1 MTSIVKKVIRGK
13 PYYYARQCKRVGGK
27 PKIVWQKYL
36 GRPDD
41 ILAAMSGDANPKP
54 TTALVRE
61 FGAVAALHGL
71 AQRLRLAEHIDRHV
85 PKRGPGPSVGTYL
98 SVAALNRCVA
108 PCSKASIAKWFGNTV
123 LTRLLDIEARQLGSQ
138 RFWDN
143 MHRVSPQAIR
153 AIERDLV
160 ADLVREF
167 DVDPRRVLFDA
178 TNFFTFIDTFNARST
193 LAQRGHSKEGRKAL
207 RIVGVALLVAADG
220 HLPLLHRT
228 YPGNTPDA
236 PTFAGLTGALAARY
250 RDIRRDAERIT
261 LVFDKGNNSK
271 DNLQA
276 VAESPYHF
284 IGSLAPARYPDLL
297 ATPADKLRP
306 LDGDGLPGVRA
317 HRTVRT
323 VFGAQCTVLVTH
335 NENLFDAQ
343 SQTLLREIAKR
354 RQRLRELQQRLRGW
368 RSGRV
373 RGPRP
378 PTAESVEKK
387 VSAWL
392 KARHMK
398 DLFKVGIE
406 DRDGLPRLQYRF
418 DRRAWLRLQKT
429 LLGKTLIFTD
439 NADWS
444 DAEIV
449 RGYRA
454 QHHVENAFRD
464 MKNPHHIAL
473 RPQHHWTDQKI
484 EVHVFCCVLALLLCS
499 LLQRE
504 MRRRGLPYS
513 ISGLLEQ
520 LGGIREVG
528 VVYPASGKRRN
539 PTVHMT
545 VSQMTDDQRALYDA
559 LDLKRYSA
567 A

>member
-1 MTSIVKKVIRGK
+1 M
-13 PYYYARQCKRVGGK
+13 
-27 PKIVWQKYL
+27 
-36 GRPDD
+36 
-41 ILAAMSGDANPKP
+41 
-54 TTALVRE
+54 
-61 FGAVAALHGL
+61 
-71 AQRLRLAEHIDRHV
+71 
-85 PKRGPGPSVGTYL
+85 
-98 SVAALNRCVA
+98 
-108 PCSKASIAKWFGNTV
+108 
-123 LTRLLDIEARQLGSQ
+123 
-138 RFWDN
+138 
-143 MHRVSPQAIR
+143 
-153 AIERDLV
+153 
-160 ADLVREF
+160 REF

-284 IGSLAPARYPDLL
+284 IGSLAPRYPDLL

-323 VFGAQCTVLVTH
+323 VFGAQRTVLVTH

-387 VSAWL
+387 VSACQGAPHICSRSGSRTATDCRDCNTGSTGAPGCAC
-392 KARHMK
+392 KKHCSARPSSSPTTRT
-398 DLFKVGIE
+398 G
-406 DRDGLPRLQYRF
+406 RCRGARLPR
-418 DRRAWLRLQKT
+418 
-429 LLGKTLIFTD
+429 
-439 NADWS
+439 
-444 DAEIV
+444 
-449 RGYRA
+449 
-454 QHHVENAFRD
+454 
-464 MKNPHHIAL
+464 
-473 RPQHHWTDQKI
+473 
-484 EVHVFCCVLALLLCS
+484 
-499 LLQRE
+499 
-504 MRRRGLPYS
+504 
-513 ISGLLEQ
+513 
-520 LGGIREVG
+520 
-528 VVYPASGKRRN
+528 PASCRERL
-539 PTVHMT
+539 PP
-545 VSQMTDDQRALYDA
+545 
-559 LDLKRYSA
+559 
-567 A
+567 

>member
-1 MTSIVKKVIRGK
+1 MVSIVKKTIRGK
-13 PYYYARQCKRVGGK
+13 PYYYARQCKRVDGK

-61 FGAVAALHGL
+61 FGAVAALLGL
-71 AQRLRLAEHIDRHV
+71 AQRLRLVEHIDRHV
-85 PKRGPGPSVGTYL
+85 PKRGSGPSVGTYL
-98 SVAALNRCVA
+98 LVATLNRCVA
-108 PCSKASIAKWFGNTV
+108 PCSKASIAKWFDNTV
-123 LTRLLDIEARQLGSQ
+123 LNRLLDIEARQLSSQ

-143 MHRVSPQAIR
+143 MDRVSRQAIQ

-160 ADLVREF
+160 AGLVREF

-178 TNFFTFIDTFNARST
+178 TNFFTFIDTFNTRST
-193 LAQRGHSKEGRKAL
+193 LAQRGHGKEGRNL
-207 RIVGVALLVAADG
+207 RIVGLALLVAADS

-228 YPGNTPDA
+228 YAGNTPDA
-236 PTFAGLTGALAARY
+236 PTFASLTDALAARY
-250 RDIRRDAERIT
+250 RDICRAAEHIT

-276 VAESPYHF
+276 VAESPYRF
-284 IGSLAPARYPDLL
+284 IGSLVPAQHPDLL
-297 ATPADKLRP
+297 KTPARKLRP
-306 LDGDGLPGVRA
+306 LDGDGLPGVSA
-317 HRTVRT
+317 WRTVRT
-323 VFGAQCTVLVTH
+323 VLGAQRTVLVTY
-335 NENLFDAQ
+335 NENLFAAQ

-354 RQRLRELQQRLRGW
+354 RQRLRELQHRLQGW

-373 RGPRP
+373 RGPRRP
-378 PTAESVEKK
+378 AVEGVEKK
-387 VSAWL
+387 VAAWL

-398 DLFKVGIE
+398 DLFKVDIGE
-406 DRDGLPRLQYRF
+406 SDGLPRLHYRF
-418 DRRAWLRLQKT
+418 DRRAWQRLQKT

-454 QHHVENAFRD
+454 QHHVENAFRH
-464 MKNPHHIAL
+464 MKNPHYIAL

-504 MRRRGLPYS
+504 TRRRGLSCS
-513 ISGLLEQ
+513 ISELLER
-520 LGGIREVG
+520 LGRIREVG
-528 VVYPASGKRRN
+528 VVYPSPGKRRA
-539 PTVHMT
+539 PTVQMT

-559 LDLKRYSA
+559 LDLRRYLA
-567 A
+567 P

>member
-1 MTSIVKKVIRGK
+1 MVSIVKKTIRGK
-13 PYYYARQCKRVGGK
+13 PYYYARQCKRVDGK

-54 TTALVRE
+54 TAALVRE
-61 FGAVAALHGL
+61 FGAVAALLGL
-71 AQRLRLAEHIDRHV
+71 AQRLRLVEHIDRHV
-85 PKRGPGPSVGTYL
+85 PKRGSGPSVGTYL
-98 SVAALNRCVA
+98 LVATLNRCVA
-108 PCSKASIAKWFGNTV
+108 PCSKASIAKWFDNTV
-123 LTRLLDIEARQLGSQ
+123 LNRLLDIEARQLSSQ

-143 MHRVSPQAIR
+143 MDRVSRQAIQ

-160 ADLVREF
+160 AGLVREF

-178 TNFFTFIDTFNARST
+178 TNFFTFIDTFNTRST
-193 LAQRGHSKEGRKAL
+193 LAQRGHGKEGRNL
-207 RIVGVALLVAADG
+207 RIVGLALLVAADS

-228 YPGNTPDA
+228 YAGNTPDA
-236 PTFAGLTGALAARY
+236 PTFASLTDALAARY
-250 RDIRRDAERIT
+250 RDICRAAEHIT

-276 VAESPYHF
+276 VAESPYRF
-284 IGSLAPARYPDLL
+284 IGSLVPAQHPDLL
-297 ATPADKLRP
+297 KTPARKLRP
-306 LDGDGLPGVRA
+306 LDGDGLPGVSA
-317 HRTVRT
+317 WRTVRT
-323 VFGAQCTVLVTH
+323 VLGAQRTVLVTY
-335 NENLFDAQ
+335 NENLFAAQ

-354 RQRLRELQQRLRGW
+354 RQRLRELQHRLQGW

-373 RGPRP
+373 RGPRRP
-378 PTAESVEKK
+378 AVEGVEKK
-387 VSAWL
+387 VAAWL

-398 DLFKVGIE
+398 DLFKVDIGE
-406 DRDGLPRLQYRF
+406 SDGLPRLHYRF
-418 DRRAWLRLQKT
+418 DRRAWQRLQKT

-454 QHHVENAFRD
+454 QHHVENAFRH
-464 MKNPHHIAL
+464 MKNPHYIAL

-504 MRRRGLPYS
+504 TRRRGLSCS
-513 ISGLLEQ
+513 ISELLER
-520 LGGIREVG
+520 LGRIREVG
-528 VVYPASGKRRN
+528 VVYPSPGKRRA
-539 PTVHMT
+539 PTVQMT

-559 LDLKRYSA
+559 LDLRRYLA
-567 A
+567 P